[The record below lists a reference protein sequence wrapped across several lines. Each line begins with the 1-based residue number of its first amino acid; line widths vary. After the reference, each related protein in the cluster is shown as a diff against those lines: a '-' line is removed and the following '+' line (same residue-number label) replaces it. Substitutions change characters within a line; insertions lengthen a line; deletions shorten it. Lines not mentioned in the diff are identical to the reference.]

1 MLAVLGLCCG
11 AVHAQDWQSV
21 LKGAITNVADE
32 NR

>member
-21 LKGAITNVADE
+21 NAGSFDNYRLY
-32 NR
+32 